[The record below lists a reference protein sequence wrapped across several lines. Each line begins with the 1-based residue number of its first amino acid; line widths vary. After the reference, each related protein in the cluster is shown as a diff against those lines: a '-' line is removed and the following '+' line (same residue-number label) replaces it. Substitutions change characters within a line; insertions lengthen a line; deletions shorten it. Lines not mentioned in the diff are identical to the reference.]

1 MPRILLD
8 GPARGHRIIENS
20 DDNFLRN
27 IEMKNIKLTLV
38 ALTLLGALCLAS
50 GCDRFGDAAT
60 EGLFGLVSD
69 VTADWVSNIL
79 GINVP

>member
-1 MPRILLD
+1 
-8 GPARGHRIIENS
+8 
-20 DDNFLRN
+20 
-27 IEMKNIKLTLV
+27 MKNIKLTLV